1 MVLGIVYHQIMILPS
16 ATAYDGCLSDC
27 LFSFILE
34 PFMWSKITFLPVQE
48 CSVLYIT
55 IINKASLQELVMQ
68 GLEEKL
74 EKVLFPLWKEDLAY
88 MF

>member
-1 MVLGIVYHQIMILPS
+1 
-16 ATAYDGCLSDC
+16 
-27 LFSFILE
+27 
-34 PFMWSKITFLPVQE
+34 MWSKITFLPVQE

-74 EKVLFPLWKEDLAY
+74 EKVLFPMWKEDLAY